1 MNTVL
6 LIHGFPLS
14 RTMWNPQLEAIKAAG
29 WLPIAPNLPGF
40 GGAPLVQ
47 HTSMDTYA
55 DCAFQSLVAVGVKR
69 AVIVGLSMG
78 GYVAFR
84 FLEKYPDVVSGL
96 VLVDTRAGADTDE
109 SRAGRHATAA
119 RVEREG
125 VSGLANDMLGKL
137 VAPQATQAVKDELLE
152 VMRSASAAGTAAAAR
167 AMAARP
173 DSRPM
178 LEQVGVPT
186 LIVVGAEDALT
197 PPAMS
202 EEMHKL
208 VPGSRLEVI
217 PGVGHMSNMEAPEA
231 FNRVLLE
238 FLQGV

>member
-6 LIHGFPLS
+6 LIHGFPLNC
-14 RTMWNPQLEAIKAAG
+14 TMWNPQLEAIKAAG

-47 HTSMDTYA
+47 HASMDTYA

-69 AVIVGLSMG
+69 TVIVGLSMG

-84 FLEKYPDVVSGL
+84 LLEKYPDVVSGL

-109 SRAGRHATAA
+109 GRAGRYATAA
-119 RVEREG
+119 RVEQDG
-125 VSGLANDMLGKL
+125 VAGLANDMLGKL
-137 VAPQATQAVKDELLE
+137 VTSQASQAVKDQLLGI
-152 VMRSASAAGTAAAAR
+152 MRSASAAGTAAAAR
-167 AMAARP
+167 AMAARF
-173 DSRPM
+173 DSRPV
-178 LEQVGVPT
+178 LEQVRVPT
-186 LIVVGAEDALT
+186 LIVVGAEDSLT

-208 VPGSRLEVI
+208 VPGSRFEVI
-217 PGVGHMSNMEAPEA
+217 PGVGHMSNIEAPEA

-238 FLQGV
+238 FLQGI

>member
-6 LIHGFPLS
+6 FIHGFPLNRS
-14 RTMWNPQLEAIKAAG
+14 MWQPQLEAIKAAG
-29 WLPIAPNLPGF
+29 WVAVTPNLPGF

-47 HTSMDTYA
+47 HASMDTYA
-55 DCAFQSLVAVGVKR
+55 DCAFQSLEAVGVKR
-69 AVIVGLSMG
+69 AVVVGLSMG

-109 SRAGRHATAA
+109 GRAARHATAA
-119 RVEREG
+119 RVERDG
-125 VSGLANDMLGKL
+125 VGGLANDMLAKL
-137 VAPQATQAVKDELLE
+137 VAAQASQTVKDELLGI
-152 VMRSASAAGTAAAAR
+152 MRSASAAGTAAAAR

-178 LEQVGVPT
+178 LEQVRVPT

-217 PGVGHMSNMEAPEA
+217 PGVGHMSNMEAPDV

-238 FLQGV
+238 FLQEV